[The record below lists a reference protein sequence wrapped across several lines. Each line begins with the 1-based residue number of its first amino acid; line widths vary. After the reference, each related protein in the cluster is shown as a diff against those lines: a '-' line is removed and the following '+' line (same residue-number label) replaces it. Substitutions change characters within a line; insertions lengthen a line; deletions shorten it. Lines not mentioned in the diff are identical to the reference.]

1 MQHASG
7 EAQTRPE
14 ARRTQGAGS
23 PILPF
28 DSPPLLRL
36 AAASAESLST
46 AVPLSGARWR
56 VRKFFR

>member
-7 EAQTRPE
+7 EAQKRPE

-28 DSPPLLRL
+28 DSPLRRL
-36 AAASAESLST
+36 AAAPPESLSP
-46 AVPLSGARWR
+46 AVPICGARWR
-56 VRKFFR
+56 VRKSFR